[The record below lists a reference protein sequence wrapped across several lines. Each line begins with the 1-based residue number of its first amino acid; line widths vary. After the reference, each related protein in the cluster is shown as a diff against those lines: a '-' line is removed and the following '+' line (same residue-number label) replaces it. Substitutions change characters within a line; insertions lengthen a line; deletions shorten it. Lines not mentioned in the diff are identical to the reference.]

1 VATLLGLGVG
11 VGLGVDDGVGA
22 LDGGGTALDA
32 AGGTNLGAVSWLVAQ
47 AASIAAPTRADTLTR
62 RIRTAGC

>member
-1 VATLLGLGVG
+1 LLGDGVG
-11 VGLGVDDGVGA
+11 VAVRLGVDDGVGA

-32 AGGTNLGAVSWLVAQ
+32 AGVTKAGAVSWWVAQ

-62 RIRTAGC
+62 RIRTGGC